1 MSTTSSHSSTS
12 QSHNSSGSL
21 PLGDHELVS
30 GFQALS
36 DPLRI
41 RIIERLR
48 EAELC
53 VCELCEQLNIGQS
66 RLSFHLKI
74 LKNAS
79 LVKSR
84 SQGRWMYYRLN
95 LAQFIALEEY
105 LVEFRRYPTLPAR
118 KCE

>member
-1 MSTTSSHSSTS
+1 MSTTSSQSSTS
-12 QSHNSSGSL
+12 RSHNGSASSQL
-21 PLGDHELVS
+21 EDQELAS

-41 RIIERLR
+41 RIIEQLR
-48 EAELC
+48 QAELC

-74 LKNAS
+74 LRNAS

-95 LAQFIALEEY
+95 LAQFIVLEEY
-105 LVEFRRYPTLPAR
+105 LAEFRRSPILPAR